1 MHDVS
6 LFRLYLL
13 RATYLLIAVGLG
25 FMVWPRLLQHSP
37 EWALRHGD
45 TVGLLS
51 GVQLLALVGLRHPVK
66 MIPLL
71 LFELVWKAVWLLTI
85 ALPLWRAGPLTPAT
99 SESVFA
105 CGFGVVVCLVAI
117 PWPHVVTN
125 YVRSA
130 ADRWR

>member
-6 LFRLYLL
+6 LFRLYIL

-25 FMVWPRLLQHSP
+25 FMVWPRLLHHSP

-71 LFELVWKAVWLLTI
+71 LFELVWKA
-85 ALPLWRAGPLTPAT
+85 GPLTPAT